1 MQLQLHFHSFPLPQ
15 TKKLL
20 SFPSL
25 YLEAHF
31 YFGIRQF
38 FTVLLL
44 FLNIYSLVV
53 KAKPVLVDQ
62 AIREMDFVPSAFVR
76 DTAGLVAETVDTV
89 QESAEWVILAS
100 VE

>member
-1 MQLQLHFHSFPLPQ
+1 M
-15 TKKLL
+15 
-20 SFPSL
+20 
-25 YLEAHF
+25 
-31 YFGIRQF
+31 
-38 FTVLLL
+38 LLL

-53 KAKPVLVDQ
+53 KAEPVLVGH
-62 AIREMDFVPSAFVR
+62 AIREMDFAPSAFVR